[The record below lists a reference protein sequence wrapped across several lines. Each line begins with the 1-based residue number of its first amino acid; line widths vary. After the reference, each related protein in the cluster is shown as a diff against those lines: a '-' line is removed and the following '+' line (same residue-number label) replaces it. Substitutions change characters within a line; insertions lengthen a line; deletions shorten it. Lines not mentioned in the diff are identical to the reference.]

1 MKWSELK
8 RQAIKH
14 GWYLE
19 RHGRNH
25 DIFAYKY
32 KKFKIQMGRHGS
44 DEVKKGLEKKLRKQ
58 IGF

>member
-1 MKWSELK
+1 MKWSELR

-25 DIFAYKY
+25 DIFAHNDRN
-32 KKFKIQMGRHGS
+32 FKIQIGRHSS
-44 DEVKKGLEKKLRKQ
+44 DEVKKD
-58 IGF
+58 